1 MQNIFIE
8 LLPPWVETG
17 LQPAFYD
24 KESGT
29 VLQQV
34 SRMWAKMIQLGE
46 AFNTFSKNTTTFVNQ
61 FVDDTDDTIADYID
75 QFNDLHDYVHDYFD
89 NLDVQQE
96 INNKLDEMEEAG
108 TLQEIITDYVRSN
121 VAWTFNTVAD
131 MKLAENLIDG
141 SFARTMGF
149 HSINDGGLALYKIK
163 THTTE
168 TINELDT
175 IAIGDTLIAE
185 LVTEYPLNVKKFGAY
200 GDNTHDDTDALQLV
214 FNKSAIDG
222 GDIFFPAGK
231 YKVTSPITVKCGQN
245 LTNRRPKLQHI
256 YGCGSQS
263 FELTYDNTAIVGYN
277 IPANRGIIELL
288 GSGNSWSTHT
298 KIEDIALIQ
307 DEATCNANSFCLFYG
322 DANQFELN
330 KVKML
335 GYNDVLVR
343 CGSDHTDGGSGYAGI
358 NTRYINTTFKI
369 FEDYSKG
376 FSILPERIIKGTGAP
391 MDNITI
397 ESCSFSGVAVIDCV
411 MLSVK
416 SSHIALKMQV
426 KDKTTTNVGSLNG
439 IEVDYSTGFLLNN
452 FTVAKF
458 TELYC
463 EDYRRAIDVYPMY
476 GICGNLVIDQCY
488 FNAKSNQVY
497 NGSYLIADYAVV
509 TRANATQSTWKIKN
523 MVVKDSFFRQRAGV
537 SDVFNFNIH
546 AIENNIADVLD
557 CENNVNFD
565 SMQPL
570 DVYTTVRRGFHVNPI
585 GYKRSEKV
593 YSLEQTIGAN
603 EVYFTFENGVDSIIT
618 QHDCFTSGIQ
628 LYFNTAVA
636 DAAQFVIL
644 IYVDGVNKGTFDK
657 TNMQYTADK
666 KYFCLDNPVGQN
678 IPKGSEVKVSM
689 YSTTLGGHGLI
700 GQPLKAKITFN
711 N

>member
-29 VLQQV
+29 VLQQTA
-34 SRMWAKMIQLGE
+34 RMYARVNQLTQ
-46 AFNTFSKNTTTFVNQ
+46 AFNTFSEDTAETVN
-61 FVDDTDDTIADYID
+61 DYIER
-75 QFNDLHDYVHDYFD
+75 FTTLYTYVHDYFD
-89 NLDVQQE
+89 NLDVQEE
-96 INNKLDEMEEAG
+96 INNKLDQMVEAG
-108 TLQEIITDYVRSN
+108 TLQEIIYQFLQSN

-131 MKLAENLIDG
+131 MKLSENLIDG

-163 THTTE
+163 THTNE

-175 IAIGDTLIAE
+175 IAIGDSLIAE

-200 GDNTHDDTDALQLV
+200 GDNSHDDTNALQLV

-231 YKVTSPITVKCGQN
+231 YKVTSPITVKWGQN

-298 KIEDIALIQ
+298 KIEDISLMQ
-307 DEATCNANSFCLFYG
+307 DKDTCNANSFCLFYG

-343 CGSDHTDGGSGYAGI
+343 CGSDYTDGGSGYAGI
-358 NTRYINTTFKI
+358 NTRYINTKFGI

-376 FSILPERIIKGTGAP
+376 FAILPERIIKGSGGP
-391 MDNITI
+391 MDNLVI
-397 ESCSFSGVAVIDCV
+397 ESCGIGGVAVIDCV

-488 FNAKSNQVY
+488 FNAKSNQIY
-497 NGSYLIADYAVV
+497 NNNYLIADYGVI
-509 TRANATQSTWKIKN
+509 TRANANQSTWKIKN
-523 MVVKDSFFRQRAGV
+523 MVVKDSYFRQRSGV
-537 SDVFNFNIH
+537 NDVFNFNQH
-546 AIENNIADVLD
+546 PIENNIAEVLN

-570 DVYTTVRRGFHVNPI
+570 DVYTTVRRGFHINPI
-585 GYKRSEKV
+585 GYKRSEKI

-603 EVYFTFENGVDSIIT
+603 EVYFDFENGVESIIT
-618 QHDCFTSGIQ
+618 QHDCYATGVE
-628 LYFNTAVA
+628 LYFDTAVA

-644 IYVDGVNKGTFDK
+644 IYVDGVNRGSFDK
-657 TNMQYTADK
+657 SNMQYTADK
-666 KYFCLDNPVGQN
+666 KYFCQDAGVGYN

>member
-8 LLPPWVETG
+8 LLPPWIETG

-34 SRMWAKMIQLGE
+34 SRMWAKMIELG
-46 AFNTFSKNTTTFVNQ
+46 AGFNKF
-61 FVDDTDDTIADYID
+61 TDDINETVDDYID
-75 QFNDLHDYVHDYFD
+75 KFNELHDYVHDYFD
-89 NLDVQQE
+89 NLDVQEE
-96 INNKLDEMEEAG
+96 INNKLDAMVEAG
-108 TLQEIITDYVRSN
+108 TLQEIIYQFLQSN

-200 GDNTHDDTDALQLV
+200 GDNSHDDTNALQLV

-222 GDIFFPAGK
+222 GDIYFPAGK
-231 YKVTSPITVKCGQN
+231 YKVTSPITVKWGQN

-263 FELTYDNTAIVGYN
+263 FELTYDGSAIVGYS

-298 KIEDIALIQ
+298 KIEDISLIQ
-307 DEATCNANSFCLFYG
+307 DEDTCNANSFCLFYG

-358 NTRYINTTFKI
+358 NTRYINTKFGI

-376 FSILPERIIKGTGAP
+376 FAILPERIIKGSGAP
-391 MDNITI
+391 MDNLVI
-397 ESCSFSGVAVIDCV
+397 ESCSIGGVAVIDCV

-416 SSHIALKMQV
+416 SSHIALKMEV
-426 KDKTTTNVGSLNG
+426 KDKTSTNIGALNG
-439 IEVDYSTGFLLNN
+439 FEVDYSTGFLLNN
-452 FTVAKF
+452 FMVAKF

-463 EDYRRAIDVYPMY
+463 EDYRRAIDVLPMY
-476 GICGNLVIDQCY
+476 GICGSLVIDQCY
-488 FNAKSNQVY
+488 FNAKSNQMSGG
-497 NGSYLIADYAVV
+497 NYLIADYGII
-509 TRANATQSTWKIKN
+509 TRANTNQSTWKVKN
-523 MVVKDSFFRQRAGV
+523 MTVSNCLFRQRAGA
-537 SDVFNFNIH
+537 SDVFNFNQYP
-546 AIENNIADVLD
+546 IENNIAEEMD
-557 CENNVNFD
+557 CHDNVNYDKFD
-565 SMQPL
+565 ALSIN
-570 DVYTTVRRGFHVNPI
+570 DTTKYGFHVKPI
-585 GYKRSEKV
+585 GYKRSEKT
-593 YSLEQTIGAN
+593 YNLDLTIGAN
-603 EVYFTFENGVDSIIT
+603 EVPFTFENGVTSVVA
-618 QHDCFTSGIQ
+618 QHDCYATGVE
-628 LYFNTAVA
+628 LYFDTAVD
-636 DAAQFVIL
+636 DAAGFVI
-644 IYVDGVNKGTFDK
+644 IFRANGTTIGNYDK
-657 TNMQYTADK
+657 TNMTASTDK
-666 KYFCLDNPVGQN
+666 KYFTIEKLTGTRK
-678 IPKGSEVKVSM
+678 ISKGEEITVVM

-711 N
+711 S